1 MKTPLAALAIG
12 LGAALFAAP
21 RPAGAQTTMD
31 TVVAVRPG
39 ARFELQNISG
49 TVQIRTTRR
58 AEIRIHV
65 EYDRA
70 RIELEASP
78 SAVSVRTVP
87 RRNGGEAD
95 YTIEVPANTPLTL
108 NGISSDIDVQGVCGE
123 AELQSMSGDVH
134 LTCAQGNVSVTSVSG
149 DVTLTDARGRVEIS
163 STSGEVT
170 VRGARAEL
178 AAHSVSGDVLLER
191 IEGQEVTAE
200 TVSGEVSFAG
210 PIREGGRYRFQS
222 HSGDVTIHPDGAL
235 NATISVSTFSGDLES
250 DFPVTLTRGRHVRSR
265 EFEFTVGSGN
275 ARLQLA
281 SFSGTIYLRRAG
293 AAPSR
298 EEEQ

>member
-1 MKTPLAALAIG
+1 MKTSLAALAIG
-12 LGAALFAAP
+12 LGAALLAAP
-21 RPAGAQTTMD
+21 RPAGAQSTMD

-49 TVQIRTTRR
+49 TVQVRTTRR
-58 AEIRIHV
+58 AEIRVHV

-70 RIELEASP
+70 RIEFDASP

-87 RRNGGEAD
+87 RRNGGDAA
-95 YTIEVPANTPLTL
+95 YTIEVPANTPLTV

-123 AELQSMSGDVH
+123 ADLQSVSGDVH

-149 DVTLTDARGRVEIS
+149 DVTLADARGRVEIS
-163 STSGEVT
+163 ATSGNVT

-235 NATISVSTFSGDLES
+235 NAMISVSTFSGDLES
-250 DFPVTLTRGRHVRSR
+250 DFPVTLTRGGHVRSR
-265 EFEFTVGSGN
+265 EFEFTVGNGS
-275 ARLQLA
+275 ARLTLS

>member
-1 MKTPLAALAIG
+1 MKTPLMTLVIG
-12 LGAALFAAP
+12 LGAALLAAP
-21 RPAGAQTTMD
+21 RPSGAQTTMD
-31 TVVAVRPG
+31 TVGAVRPG
-39 ARFELQNISG
+39 ARFELQNIAG
-49 TVQIRTTRR
+49 TVRVRTTRR

-70 RIELEASP
+70 RIEVDASP
-78 SAVSVRTVP
+78 STVSVRTVP
-87 RRNGGEAD
+87 RRNGGEAA
-95 YTIEVPANTPLTL
+95 YTVEVPANTPLTV

-123 AELQSMSGDVH
+123 AELQSVSGDVR
-134 LTCAQGNVSVTSVSG
+134 LACAQGNVSVTSVSG

-170 VRGARAEL
+170 VQGARADL

-191 IEGQEVTAE
+191 TDGQEVTAE
-200 TVSGEVSFAG
+200 TVSGEVGFSG
-210 PIREGGRYRFQS
+210 PIREGGRYRLQS

-250 DFPVTLTRGRHVRSR
+250 DFPVTLTRGGRLRPR
-265 EFEFTVGSGN
+265 EFEFTVGSGS
-275 ARLQLA
+275 ARLSLS
-281 SFSGTIYLRRAG
+281 SFSGTIYLRRG
-293 AAPSR
+293 NAPSR

>member
-12 LGAALFAAP
+12 LGVALLAAP

-49 TVQIRTTRR
+49 TVQVRTTRR
-58 AEIRIHV
+58 TEIRIHV

-70 RIELEASP
+70 RIELDASP

-87 RRNGGEAD
+87 RRNGGDAA
-95 YTIEVPANTPLTL
+95 YTVEVPANTPLTV
-108 NGISSDIDVQGVCGE
+108 NGVSSDIDVQGVCGE
-123 AELQSMSGDVH
+123 AELQSVSGDVH
-134 LTCAQGNVSVTSVSG
+134 LACAQGNVSVASVSG

-163 STSGEVT
+163 STSGDVT
-170 VRGARAEL
+170 ARGARADL
-178 AAHSVSGDVLLER
+178 AAHSVSGDVLLDR
-191 IEGQEVTAE
+191 VEGQEVTAE

-250 DFPVTLTRGRHVRSR
+250 DFPVTLTRGGRLRPR
-265 EFEFTVGSGN
+265 EFEFTVGSGS
-275 ARLQLA
+275 ARLSLS
-281 SFSGTIYLRRAG
+281 SFSGTIYLRRG
-293 AAPSR
+293 GAPSR

>member
-1 MKTPLAALAIG
+1 MKISLAALAIG
-12 LGAALFAAP
+12 LGAALLAAP

-49 TVQIRTTRR
+49 TVQVRVTRR
-58 AEIRIHV
+58 AEIRVHV

-70 RIELEASP
+70 RIEFDASP

-87 RRNGGEAD
+87 RRNGGDAA
-95 YTIEVPANTPLTL
+95 YTIEVPVNTPLTV
-108 NGISSDIDVQGVCGE
+108 NGISSDIEVQGVCGE
-123 AELQSMSGDVH
+123 AELQSVSGDVH

-149 DVTLTDARGRVEIS
+149 DVTLADARGRVEIS
-163 STSGEVT
+163 STSGNVT
-170 VRGARAEL
+170 VQGARADL
-178 AAHSVSGDVLLER
+178 AAHSVSGDVVLER
-191 IEGQEVTAE
+191 IEGREVTAE
-200 TVSGEVSFAG
+200 TVSGEVGFAG

-222 HSGDVTIHPDGAL
+222 HSGDVTLRPDGAL
-235 NATISVSTFSGDLES
+235 NATVSVSTFSGDLES
-250 DFPVTLTRGRHVRSR
+250 DFPVTLSRGGRLRPR
-265 EFEFTVGSGN
+265 EFEFTVGSGS
-275 ARLQLA
+275 ARLTLS

-293 AAPSR
+293 AAPTR

>member
-1 MKTPLAALAIG
+1 MKISRAALAIG
-12 LGAALFAAP
+12 LGAALLAAP
-21 RPAGAQTTMD
+21 RPAAAQTTMD

-39 ARFELQNISG
+39 ARFELQNIAG

-58 AEIRIHV
+58 AEIRVHV

-70 RIELEASP
+70 RIEFDASP

-87 RRNGGEAD
+87 QRNGGDAA
-95 YTIEVPANTPLTL
+95 YTIEVPVNTPLTV

-123 AELQSMSGDVH
+123 AELQSVSGDVH

-149 DVTLTDARGRVEIS
+149 DVILTDARGRVEIS
-163 STSGEVT
+163 STSGDVA
-170 VRGARAEL
+170 VRGARADL

-200 TVSGEVSFAG
+200 TVSGEVGFAG

-222 HSGDVTIHPDGAL
+222 HSGDVTIRPDGAL

-250 DFPVTLTRGRHVRSR
+250 DFPVTLARGRHVRSR

-293 AAPSR
+293 APSR